1 MAILTDDE
9 LADVLRSALREE
21 YASASDEQ
29 MRDALGDVMDAM
41 SPAEAFSLDSA
52 LKSAKRLAA
61 DPTFQQVVRTAAPIA
76 TQALGTYFGGPVGGA
91 LAKQL
96 GDVAV
101 NALLPPTAAPAP
113 PPPPPAPP
121 ARAAPPPPATPTP
134 PTLAPPALPPAAPI
148 AAGPPGPSATSL
160 AATPAATPAPTSAA
174 VSPVA
179 GGSPAAAQALVLTQ
193 QPEVVRALL
202 STAMGQHGRKQVSGI
217 PVGQLMAMLSQ
228 VFGQAAADA
237 DELMYL
243 DQEASEAESEGE
255 LVAPDWTGSLY
266 ADLIGAGNLALADAA
281 EAAEAADLAELADA
295 AESADAAE
303 YADFAGSADLADAAE
318 FADAADYADAAE
330 FAELAEAAEWD
341 GAY

>member
-1 MAILTDDE
+1 MVANLTDDE

-29 MRDALGDVMDAM
+29 MREALGDVMDAM

-52 LKSAKRLAA
+52 LRSAKRLAS

-96 GDVAV
+96 GNVAV
-101 NALLPPTAAPAP
+101 NALLPSPAAPPAAPAP
-113 PPPPPAPP
+113 AAAPPAPVAAPPAPALSALPSAAPVAAPPTPPAAAPAAAPPLAQPAPPAVALPATPTAPPPAP
-121 ARAAPPPPATPTP
+121 
-134 PTLAPPALPPAAPI
+134 
-148 AAGPPGPSATSL
+148 
-160 AATPAATPAPTSAA
+160 AA

-179 GGSPAAAQALVLTQ
+179 GGSAAAAQALVLTQ
-193 QPEVVRALL
+193 QPEVLRALL
-202 STAMGQHGRKQVSGI
+202 ATSLGQQGRQQVSGI
-217 PVGQLMAMLSQ
+217 PVAQLMALLSQ

-243 DQEASEAESEGE
+243 DQDAVGAESEGE
-255 LVAPDWTGSLY
+255 LAPPDWTGSLY
-266 ADLIGAGNLALADAA
+266 VDLIGADNLELA
-281 EAAEAADLAELADA
+281 EAAELAELADA
-295 AESADAAE
+295 AELGDAADFADAAE
-303 YADFAGSADLADAAE
+303 LGDAADFADA
-318 FADAADYADAAE
+318 
-330 FAELAEAAEWD
+330 AELAEAAEWD